1 MAKSVVFFDTEIG
14 VDDKKIHDIGAV
26 RSDKGTLHTAS
37 VSDFCAFVAD
47 ADFLC
52 GHNVVHHDMKYLA
65 PVVDGRVPKKIIDT
79 LYLSPLLF
87 PKRPYH
93 RLLKD
98 DKLQVEELNNPV
110 NDSQKAQA
118 LFFDEVNAF
127 WQLSIEKKNILC
139 GLLYNFEEF
148 QGFFDY
154 VEFKPYAYKMAQ
166 MILDEY
172 KDKICANA
180 DIDILVK
187 HYPKELAYALALI
200 GCDDYRSTTPPWL
213 LYNFPK
219 IENVIKFLCNTPCVD
234 GCDYCRNALDVRKG
248 LKKIF
253 GFDNFRTYNGEPL
266 QEMAARAAVEG
277 KSLLAVFP
285 TGGGKSITFQLPA
298 LMAGKATH
306 GLTVVISPLQSLMK
320 DQVDNLAEKGIEDAV
335 TVNGML
341 NPIERA
347 DALNRV
353 ASGKASILYISPEQ
367 LRSKTIER
375 FLMSRNIVRFVID
388 EAHCFSAW
396 GQDFRVDYL
405 YIGDFI
411 RKLQK
416 EKKTDKKP
424 IPVSC
429 FTATAK
435 QKVITDICDY
445 FKKKLDLDLEIFAST
460 ATRENLHYTVL
471 HKETDEEKYNAL
483 RALIAQKNCPTI
495 VYVSRTKRTF
505 ELASKLT
512 SDGFKALPYNGKMES
527 NDKIANQ
534 EAFMNNEVSIIVA
547 TSAFGMGVDKSDV
560 KLVVHYDI
568 SDSLENYVQE
578 AGRAGRDPSLQADCY
593 VLFNDND
600 LDKHFILL
608 NQTKLSI
615 SEIQQVW
622 KAIKDLTKNR
632 PNVCCSALE
641 IARQAGWDDSAGSEM
656 ETRVRTAV
664 SALETAGYIVRGRN
678 VPKVYATSIRAK
690 NMTEAS
696 YRIRNSELFT
706 EEQKNTALRIV
717 KSLISSRSIA
727 TAGNADAESRV
738 DYLADILGIEKES
751 VIESINLMRQEGL
764 LEDYSD
770 MSAYI
775 YDSDSQHKST
785 LVLDRFSK
793 LERFIL
799 SKITDEGASFG
810 FKELN
815 EEAQNEGITTSNIKN
830 IRTLLHYLTI
840 KNYITKEEDRG
851 SFSVNLVPS
860 LDLKRLIDKF
870 ERRIEICRFILCELY
885 SKATPDGDADAEKKP
900 VEFSLVGLFKAYQAV
915 PRMEVNYVPVS
926 LSDVEDALL
935 YLSKI
940 GALKLEG
947 GFLVLYNGMEIK
959 RIVKDNRI
967 KYKVDDYRLLD
978 EFYKQ
983 KIRQIHIVGE
993 YANLMVRDYNAALQ
1007 FVQDYFNMDFKKFIA
1022 TYFNGDRA
1030 KEIERNITPEKY
1042 NQLFGE
1048 LSDKQ
1053 AEIINDADSKYI
1065 VVAAGP
1071 GSGKTRV
1078 LVHKLASLLLLE
1090 DVKHEQLLMVTF
1102 SRAAATE
1109 FKKRLVGL
1117 IGNAANF
1124 VEIKTFHSCC
1134 FDLLGKIGTLE
1145 ASSNVVKDAA
1155 EMIRNGEV
1163 EQGKIT
1169 KSVLVIDE
1177 AQDMDEHEFELVK
1190 ALMTINDDI
1199 RVIAVGDDD
1208 QNIYEFRGSNSEH
1221 LRTLI
1226 EYYGATKY
1234 EMTENY
1240 RSKTNVI
1247 ALANAFAE
1255 SIADRMKSASIE
1267 AVTDESGDV
1276 RITHHNCANMEE
1288 AVVNE
1293 LFATY
1298 KTGKACV
1305 LTNTNDEAL
1314 RILGLLL
1321 KHGKRAKL
1329 IQSLDGFRLYNLL
1342 EIRVF
1347 LKAIDRN
1354 LHSPVI
1360 SDEIWKAAKKELFS
1374 GYHNSACIDNVRR
1387 LILDFEATHSVK
1399 YRSDFEE
1406 FLNESKFE
1414 DFYDEQD
1421 QEVIYVST
1429 IHKSKGREF
1438 DNVYMMLKN
1447 SAGKTDAE
1455 RRALYVGMTRAKSN
1469 LYIHTNTTLFDKYRI
1484 DGVEHVVD
1492 GAEYGEP
1499 SEIMLQTTHKD
1510 VVLDFFKNKKEIIFN
1525 LRSGTKLKLDDV
1537 YLVAELN
1544 GRDVRVAKLSKAF
1557 VETLEKLTDKGYSPK
1572 SAEVRFVVAWKG
1584 EEDTEE
1590 APIVLADIGF
1600 EKL

>member
-26 RSDKGTLHTAS
+26 RSDKGILHTAS
-37 VSDFCAFVAD
+37 VSDFCAFAAG

-110 NDSQKAQA
+110 NDSQKAQT

-127 WQLSIEKKNILC
+127 WQLSIEKKKIFC

-172 KDKICANA
+172 KDKICDNA
-180 DIDILVK
+180 DVEILIK

-219 IENVIKFLCNTPCVD
+219 IENVIKFLCNTPCAD

-277 KSLLAVFP
+277 QSLLAVFP

-347 DALNRV
+347 DALDRV

-375 FLMSRNIVRFVID
+375 LLMSRNIVRFVID

-641 IARQAGWDDSAGSEM
+641 IARQAGWDDSAGAEM

-690 NMTEAS
+690 DMTEAS
-696 YRIRNSELFT
+696 YRIRSSELFT

-738 DYLADILGIEKES
+738 DYLADILGIEKE
-751 VIESINLMRQEGL
+751 
-764 LEDYSD
+764 
-770 MSAYI
+770 
-775 YDSDSQHKST
+775 
-785 LVLDRFSK
+785 
-793 LERFIL
+793 
-799 SKITDEGASFG
+799 
-810 FKELN
+810 
-815 EEAQNEGITTSNIKN
+815 
-830 IRTLLHYLTI
+830 
-840 KNYITKEEDRG
+840 
-851 SFSVNLVPS
+851 
-860 LDLKRLIDKF
+860 
-870 ERRIEICRFILCELY
+870 
-885 SKATPDGDADAEKKP
+885 AD
-900 VEFSLVGLFKAYQAV
+900 
-915 PRMEVNYVPVS
+915 
-926 LSDVEDALL
+926 
-935 YLSKI
+935 
-940 GALKLEG
+940 
-947 GFLVLYNGMEIK
+947 NGW
-959 RIVKDNRI
+959 
-967 KYKVDDYRLLD
+967 
-978 EFYKQ
+978 KQ
-983 KIRQIHIVGE
+983 
-993 YANLMVRDYNAALQ
+993 
-1007 FVQDYFNMDFKKFIA
+1007 
-1022 TYFNGDRA
+1022 
-1030 KEIERNITPEKY
+1030 
-1042 NQLFGE
+1042 
-1048 LSDKQ
+1048 
-1053 AEIINDADSKYI
+1053 
-1065 VVAAGP
+1065 
-1071 GSGKTRV
+1071 
-1078 LVHKLASLLLLE
+1078 
-1090 DVKHEQLLMVTF
+1090 
-1102 SRAAATE
+1102 
-1109 FKKRLVGL
+1109 
-1117 IGNAANF
+1117 
-1124 VEIKTFHSCC
+1124 
-1134 FDLLGKIGTLE
+1134 
-1145 ASSNVVKDAA
+1145 
-1155 EMIRNGEV
+1155 
-1163 EQGKIT
+1163 
-1169 KSVLVIDE
+1169 
-1177 AQDMDEHEFELVK
+1177 
-1190 ALMTINDDI
+1190 
-1199 RVIAVGDDD
+1199 
-1208 QNIYEFRGSNSEH
+1208 
-1221 LRTLI
+1221 
-1226 EYYGATKY
+1226 
-1234 EMTENY
+1234 
-1240 RSKTNVI
+1240 
-1247 ALANAFAE
+1247 
-1255 SIADRMKSASIE
+1255 
-1267 AVTDESGDV
+1267 
-1276 RITHHNCANMEE
+1276 
-1288 AVVNE
+1288 
-1293 LFATY
+1293 
-1298 KTGKACV
+1298 
-1305 LTNTNDEAL
+1305 
-1314 RILGLLL
+1314 
-1321 KHGKRAKL
+1321 
-1329 IQSLDGFRLYNLL
+1329 
-1342 EIRVF
+1342 
-1347 LKAIDRN
+1347 
-1354 LHSPVI
+1354 
-1360 SDEIWKAAKKELFS
+1360 
-1374 GYHNSACIDNVRR
+1374 
-1387 LILDFEATHSVK
+1387 
-1399 YRSDFEE
+1399 
-1406 FLNESKFE
+1406 
-1414 DFYDEQD
+1414 
-1421 QEVIYVST
+1421 
-1429 IHKSKGREF
+1429 
-1438 DNVYMMLKN
+1438 
-1447 SAGKTDAE
+1447 
-1455 RRALYVGMTRAKSN
+1455 
-1469 LYIHTNTTLFDKYRI
+1469 
-1484 DGVEHVVD
+1484 
-1492 GAEYGEP
+1492 
-1499 SEIMLQTTHKD
+1499 
-1510 VVLDFFKNKKEIIFN
+1510 
-1525 LRSGTKLKLDDV
+1525 
-1537 YLVAELN
+1537 
-1544 GRDVRVAKLSKAF
+1544 
-1557 VETLEKLTDKGYSPK
+1557 
-1572 SAEVRFVVAWKG
+1572 
-1584 EEDTEE
+1584 
-1590 APIVLADIGF
+1590 
-1600 EKL
+1600 